1 MKLNGAF
8 GPVFNGRFNGRAFGS
23 VFNGWAFGPVVNF
36 WHGFNVSAG
45 SPHID

>member
-1 MKLNGAF
+1 MKLNGAS
-8 GPVFNGRFNGRAFGS
+8 GPVFNGRAFGS